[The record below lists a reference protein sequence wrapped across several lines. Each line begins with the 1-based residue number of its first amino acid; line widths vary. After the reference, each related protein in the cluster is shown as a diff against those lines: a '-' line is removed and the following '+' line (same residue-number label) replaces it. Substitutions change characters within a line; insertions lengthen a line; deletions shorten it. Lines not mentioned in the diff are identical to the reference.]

1 MKRKVWLL
9 LPAVPVLYLLILGT
23 HVAFTFSHAKS
34 YISSLKGQY
43 SQTELQNKSKNLA
56 TDINHVLSD
65 LNIPGVKQ
73 IVQAFGFN
81 FYNIR
86 NEISAS
92 VQASPLMLGI
102 DTPKKYLIAFQ
113 NSAEA
118 RGTGGILGAFAEV
131 EINKGNISIIRT
143 GSNSSLY
150 SLKDIPVKVPA
161 EFTKLYGKNPAIL
174 QNSNLSPH
182 FPYGAEIWMGLWKK
196 QYGEQLDGVI
206 AIDPS
211 ALSYVLKATGP
222 INLKNNSTI
231 TSENVVSET
240 LQVAYKKYETN
251 NIARKQYL
259 VDIINATAAKIMSG
273 NYSKFEMAKAI
284 KKGIIDRKSTRL
296 NSSH

>member
-9 LPAVPVLYLLILGT
+9 LLAVPVLYLLILGT

-143 GSNSSLY
+143 GSNS
-150 SLKDIPVKVPA
+150 
-161 EFTKLYGKNPAIL
+161 
-174 QNSNLSPH
+174 
-182 FPYGAEIWMGLWKK
+182 
-196 QYGEQLDGVI
+196 
-206 AIDPS
+206 
-211 ALSYVLKATGP
+211 
-222 INLKNNSTI
+222 
-231 TSENVVSET
+231 
-240 LQVAYKKYETN
+240 
-251 NIARKQYL
+251 
-259 VDIINATAAKIMSG
+259 
-273 NYSKFEMAKAI
+273 
-284 KKGIIDRKSTRL
+284 
-296 NSSH
+296 